1 MNYNIT
7 ISDTELRKAASE
19 GSEAFLNLVID
30 ETRKA
35 IGGEL
40 TAENMSQMSSDQI
53 TLVGYAILRDE
64 VMDGGFI
71 QLIYNGYAPFFFR
84 NPFDAAVRNW
94 GLVDF
99 CRLIRK
105 VKKQYIRYR
114 EEIEHPMTDEEFM
127 ALYEQLPAFEDF
139 DDEFVTNEEQWTN
152 QVAEYVDNHLTDFIK
167 IS

>member
-1 MNYNIT
+1 
-7 ISDTELRKAASE
+7 
-19 GSEAFLNLVID
+19 
-30 ETRKA
+30 
-35 IGGEL
+35 
-40 TAENMSQMSSDQI
+40 
-53 TLVGYAILRDE
+53 
-64 VMDGGFI
+64 
-71 QLIYNGYAPFFFR
+71 
-84 NPFDAAVRNW
+84 VRNW
-94 GLVDF
+94 GLVDL

-105 VKKQYIRYR
+105 VKKQYTRYR